1 MKLIFL
7 CAGILNSQLYLIMK
21 KLISVIIVLFIFSNL
36 SAQQKKIY
44 LAPDD
49 HTDFMWSSN
58 EDGYKQA
65 FLETL
70 DYYIKL
76 NDSTANE
83 PYSYQSKWNCDGSY
97 WVYTYE
103 QNRSKEQFAL
113 LIRQMKEEKITVPLN
128 GLISLFGMVPF
139 EATLRD
145 MYYAGSLERKYGL
158 KFDLVL
164 SMEDQVLPLG
174 LSSLWAGSGA
184 KYTWRGV
191 CACAS
196 KVTGL
201 ENRPHD
207 IYWYKGLDDQKVL
220 MKWYSIN
227 PSYTSMAKRKEFR
240 YFLGTYLE
248 TASPANAVEDIKSFM
263 GETNRYPYNIA
274 AAFGKGGDDLKTL
287 TNIFPK
293 VAKEKSDSNYQ
304 VIVSNEVDFFR
315 DFEKEYGAKL
325 PSETISYGS
334 TEWGNSV
341 ASLAEVSATV
351 KRSIEKLRT
360 AEGLYTFV
368 GLKDKNFA
376 GDLNEM
382 REKAWVACGLYFEH
396 DWTSDGPITRHQ
408 RADWQRKIALQLNS
422 YVDTL
427 FDLSLS
433 RLGGMVSKPN
443 KNQESFFVYNPLSW
457 SRTDYS
463 DYLYNGTADIT
474 IVDKVTSMEVPFQI
488 IKKQDK
494 TYLRI
499 LATEVPS
506 LGFKVF
512 EIKNGKSSFK
522 PEMAA
527 KISDGVIENEFYKIT
542 ITTQGVITSLID
554 KKNNNRECISP
565 LNKLY
570 ANDLGSGNSKNP
582 MNDRTLRVENE
593 GPVSVTLVAESYK
606 PIQHISK
613 ITLFKN
619 SERIEIENY
628 ITQNIGEVPTTYA
641 FSFNLANADIWHE
654 EAGAILNAK
663 PVSQGGH
670 YAESICRLDWL
681 AMNHFADISGN
692 DQGMMLSNRDA
703 YFMKPGNSTV
713 EKLDFTTPQI
723 NVLAAG
729 QVDKWLGI
737 ENQDGDS
744 YFENFFAL
752 KPHTGIFNAT
762 NAMKFSMEH
771 QNPLVAGKITGTSK
785 DYDTQFSMFTVSN
798 PNVLV
803 WTVKPAEE
811 GIDKGIILRVWNMDN
826 KDIDCTITSGLK
838 IESARQTTHVETDIE
853 AIAPVSGVL
862 QTNIGHNRIETFRV
876 FLKQ

>member
-1 MKLIFL
+1 
-7 CAGILNSQLYLIMK
+7 MK
-21 KLISVIIVLFIFSNL
+21 KLIIVIIALFILNNL

-49 HTDFMWSSN
+49 HTDYMWSSN
-58 EDGYKQA
+58 EEGYKQA

-83 PYSYQSKWNCDGSY
+83 SYPYQSKWNCDGSY
-97 WVYTYE
+97 WVYTYG
-103 QNRSKEQFAL
+103 QNRSKEQFARL
-113 LIRQMKEEKITVPLN
+113 VRQMKEGKITVPLN

-220 MKWYSIN
+220 MKWYSVN
-227 PSYTSMAKRKEFR
+227 PSMITNRKEYR
-240 YFLGTYLE
+240 YNLGNYLE
-248 TASPANAVEDIKSFM
+248 ASNQENAIIDCKALMSDIK
-263 GETNRYPYNIA
+263 RYPYNIS

-287 TNIFPK
+287 TNKFPK
-293 VAKEKSDSNYQ
+293 VARDGTESNYQ

-360 AEGLYTFV
+360 AEGLYTLV
-368 GLKDKNFA
+368 ALKDKKFA
-376 GDLNEM
+376 ADLNEK
-382 REKAWVACGLYFEH
+382 REKAWIACGLYFEH

-408 RADWQRKIALQLNS
+408 RAEWQRKIAWQLNS

-427 FDLSLS
+427 YDLSLS
-433 RLGGMVSKPN
+433 RLGELVSKPN

-474 IVDKVTSMEVPFQI
+474 IVDKVTSKEILFQI
-488 IKKQDK
+488 ITKQNKK
-494 TYLRI
+494 YLRI
-499 LATEVPS
+499 LATDVPS

-512 EIKNGKSSFK
+512 EIKKGKPTVK

-527 KISDGVIENEFYKIT
+527 KISDGVIENEYYKIT
-542 ITTQGVITSLID
+542 FTTQGVFTSLID

-582 MNDRTLRVENE
+582 MNDCALMVENE

-606 PIQHISK
+606 PIKHISK

-628 ITQNIGEVPTTYA
+628 ITQNIGGTPAIYA
-641 FSFNLANADIWHE
+641 FSFNLTNPDIWHE
-654 EAGAILNAK
+654 EAGAILNAR

-681 AMNHFADISGN
+681 AMNHFADITGN

-752 KPHTGIFNAT
+752 QPHTGIFNAT
-762 NAMKFSMEH
+762 NSMKFSMEH
-771 QNPLVAGKITGTSK
+771 QNPLVAGKISGISN
-785 DYDTQFSMFTVSN
+785 DYNSQFSMFTVSN
-798 PNVLV
+798 PNAFV

-826 KDIDCTITSGLK
+826 KDSDCTISSGLK
-838 IESARQTTHVETDIE
+838 IEAANQTSHVETDIE
-853 AIAPVSGVL
+853 AITPVSGEL
-862 QTNIGHNRIETFRV
+862 KTNIGHNRIETFRV
-876 FLKQ
+876 FLK